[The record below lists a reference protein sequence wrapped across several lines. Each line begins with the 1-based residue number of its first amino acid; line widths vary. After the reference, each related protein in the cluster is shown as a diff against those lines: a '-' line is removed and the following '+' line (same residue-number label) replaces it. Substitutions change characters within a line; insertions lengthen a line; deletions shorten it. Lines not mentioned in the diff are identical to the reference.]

1 MDLAAASDID
11 RKAREGSRSGKM
23 SESINGSSYAAP
35 DTPKPWRRRLRCM
48 VTSTL
53 DVGVPSSGRRV
64 ACDRSRFAI
73 ISELR
78 SRHAVKPL
86 I

>member
-1 MDLAAASDID
+1 
-11 RKAREGSRSGKM
+11 
-23 SESINGSSYAAP
+23 
-35 DTPKPWRRRLRCM
+35 M

-78 SRHAVKPL
+78 SRHVVKPL
-86 I
+86 IENAVQETLRIKTVIATA

>member
-1 MDLAAASDID
+1 
-11 RKAREGSRSGKM
+11 
-23 SESINGSSYAAP
+23 
-35 DTPKPWRRRLRCM
+35 M

-73 ISELR
+73 VSELR
-78 SRHAVKPL
+78 SRHAVKAL
-86 I
+86 IEKAVQETLRIKRLIATA

>member
-1 MDLAAASDID
+1 
-11 RKAREGSRSGKM
+11 
-23 SESINGSSYAAP
+23 
-35 DTPKPWRRRLRCM
+35 M

-78 SRHAVKPL
+78 PRHVVKPL
-86 I
+86 IENAVQETLRIKRLIATA

>member
-1 MDLAAASDID
+1 MELAATSDID

-23 SESINGSSYAAP
+23 SESINGSSSAAY

-64 ACDRSRFAI
+64 ACDGSHFAI

-78 SRHAVKPL
+78 SRHAVSH
-86 I
+86 

>member
-1 MDLAAASDID
+1 
-11 RKAREGSRSGKM
+11 
-23 SESINGSSYAAP
+23 
-35 DTPKPWRRRLRCM
+35 M

-64 ACDRSRFAI
+64 ACDRSGFAI

-78 SRHAVKPL
+78 SRHAVKQL